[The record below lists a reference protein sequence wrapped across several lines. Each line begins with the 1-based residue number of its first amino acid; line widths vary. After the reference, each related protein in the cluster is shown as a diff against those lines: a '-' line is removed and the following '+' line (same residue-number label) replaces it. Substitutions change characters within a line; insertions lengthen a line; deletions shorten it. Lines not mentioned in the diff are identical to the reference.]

1 MTCRPAWMA
10 IGRISRIHGKLKS
23 LNYLNSFALN
33 KLATKKL
40 ARGQGRSTACSFS
53 LKYFVTIA
61 IHCPQ
66 YSTGSLVG
74 TRLQPPCCKYCNHHT
89 RIAGEISHINTVK
102 WGLFKSKVIPQKI
115 ANVMGKHMINHE
127 NLRAFHGFLTI
138 FRLLHGFPSLC
149 RGGNASCK
157 LRAMS
162 KPRCCCFLARKSS
175 LKARLQ
181 SQV

>member
-1 MTCRPAWMA
+1 MTCRPTWMA

-89 RIAGEISHINTVK
+89 AGIAGEISHINTVK
-102 WGLFKSKVIPQKI
+102 WGLFKSRVIPPKNCQCH
-115 ANVMGKHMINHE
+115 GKQYDQPWE
-127 NLRAFHGFLTI
+127 FK
-138 FRLLHGFPSLC
+138 GFPWLPHHFPS
-149 RGGNASCK
+149 AS
-157 LRAMS
+157 
-162 KPRCCCFLARKSS
+162 
-175 LKARLQ
+175 RLPQ
-181 SQV
+181 PLSGWKCILQATGHV

>member
-1 MTCRPAWMA
+1 MTCRPTWMA

-89 RIAGEISHINTVK
+89 AGIAGEISHINTVK
-102 WGLFKSKVIPQKI
+102 WGLFKSRVIPPKNCQCH
-115 ANVMGKHMINHE
+115 GKQYDQ
-127 NLRAFHGFLTI
+127 
-138 FRLLHGFPSLC
+138 P
-149 RGGNASCK
+149 
-157 LRAMS
+157 
-162 KPRCCCFLARKSS
+162 
-175 LKARLQ
+175 
-181 SQV
+181 